1 MLLARTAVVCD
12 EYMMKEMSNLASGEL
27 DGPGPLDLE
36 SGGSD
41 DACVAALDLR
51 RVEESDKA
59 GVVDLVSDQNVVKMP
74 GNLPPTLGVAMS
86 FAGMI
91 SDDSKYTGFPEIGV
105 PPNHPC
111 QTDFH
116 DLGYH
121 HFSKPLHSVYLF
133 ECSLFPCFDAT
144 EATSIILNPGYTSR
158 IV

>member
-59 GVVDLVSDQNVVKMP
+59 GVVDLVSY
-74 GNLPPTLGVAMS
+74 
-86 FAGMI
+86 FI
-91 SDDSKYTGFPEIGV
+91 F
-105 PPNHPC
+105 
-111 QTDFH
+111 
-116 DLGYH
+116 
-121 HFSKPLHSVYLF
+121 YLF
-133 ECSLFPCFDAT
+133 ILYFYFFPFLYFYFFNF
-144 EATSIILNPGYTSR
+144 IFFLMFF
-158 IV
+158 